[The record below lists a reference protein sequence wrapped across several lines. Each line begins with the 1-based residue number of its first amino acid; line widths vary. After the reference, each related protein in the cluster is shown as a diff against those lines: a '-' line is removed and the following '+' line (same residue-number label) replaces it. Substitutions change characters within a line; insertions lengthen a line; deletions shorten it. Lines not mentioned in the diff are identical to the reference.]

1 MNISSNFDQN
11 ISRFHEILDVQKN
24 FDIVY
29 HTLTIA
35 DKKACLYFI
44 DGFTKDEILLRLMQD
59 FASVKPDS
67 FPSSAHDFAKQY
79 VHYGETTVET
89 DDKNI
94 FTQLLS
100 GLSCLLIDGYDRAI
114 LIDCRTYPARGVS
127 EPEKDKVLRGSRDGF
142 VETLIFNTALIRRR
156 IRDVNLTVEIM
167 QTGESSHT
175 DIAICY
181 MKRRV
186 DEDLLNKIKDR
197 IENLHVDALTMNQE
211 SLAECI
217 FPHKWFNPFPKFR
230 FSERPDTAAASI
242 LEGNIVI
249 LVDNSPACMI
259 LPSSV
264 FDIIEEADDYYFPP
278 VTGTYLRLSRMTV
291 SFLTLFLTPVWLL
304 FMQNQ
309 NWIPGWLEFIKL
321 ADDMYVPLIFQL
333 LILEFAIDGLRLA
346 AVNTPSMLTTPL
358 SVIAG
363 IVLGEYSVKS
373 GWFIR
378 NHALHGV
385 CHHSQLLSGK
395 LRDGLRAK
403 IHACDPADPDLPLKR
418 LGLHPRHRHRRLLHR
433 IQPHHRRKELYLSAD
448 PVFVAGDQKAV
459 SAGTA
464 AAYREKPA
472 MNRLKKECAF
482 CAIGNSSEFLIAQKI
497 RVLQISLCRTRISS
511 IVNISNL

>member
-1 MNISSNFDQN
+1 MQFSKNLEDNLEHLKQTLSL
-11 ISRFHEILDVQKN
+11 EKN
-24 FDIVY
+24 FDVVY
-29 HTLTIA
+29 RVISIGG
-35 DKKACLYFI
+35 KKGCLLFV
-44 DGFTKDEILLRLMQD
+44 DGLTKDEVLLKVLQ
-59 FASVKPDS
+59 AWWSIKPEDM
-67 FPSSAHDFAKQY
+67 PTDAHGFSKKY
-79 VHYGETTVET
+79 MPYGEVGLIANEE
-89 DDKNI
+89 DMI
-94 FTQLLS
+94 VQLLS
-100 GLSCLLIDGYDRAI
+100 GITAVLIDGYDKC
-114 LIDCRTYPARGVS
+114 LMLDCRTYPARSVG

-373 GWFIR
+373 GWFNSETMLYMAFVTIA
-378 NHALHGV
+378 NYSQASFEMGYALKFMRV
-385 CHHSQLLSGK
+385 ILLILTS
-395 LRDGLRAK
+395 
-403 IHACDPADPDLPLKR
+403 
-418 LGLHPRHRHRRLLHR
+418 LLNVWGF
-433 IQPHHRRKELYLSAD
+433 IL
-448 PVFVAGDQKAV
+448 
-459 SAGTA
+459 GTA
-464 AAYREKPA
+464 
-472 MNRLKKECAF
+472 
-482 CAIGNSSEFLIAQKI
+482 IA
-497 RVLQISLCRTRISS
+497 VCS
-511 IVNISNL
+511 IVFNRTIAGKSYIYPLIPFSWPEIKKRFLRGRLPHTEKNKL